1 MVFGFCCLFVCLFF
15 IIMNTSPSDDD
26 ITWHINI
33 HHVVATDIFNTAN
46 GNQRIPSKISK
57 IHALRTN
64 FFNRGYKTS
73 EKAERNYFTL
83 NSQKTARV
91 G

>member
-1 MVFGFCCLFVCLFF
+1 MFFGGFFVFIV
-15 IIMNTSPSDDD
+15 MNTSPSDD

-33 HHVVATDIFNTAN
+33 LHHVIATNIFNTAN
-46 GNQRIPSKISK
+46 QRIPSRISN

-64 FFNRGYKTS
+64 LVNRACKTS
-73 EKAERNYFTL
+73 AMAERNYVIL